1 MSEVKDWGARVAFFG
16 LTRGYVMALED
27 VKEGRP
33 ASPPSLK
40 SPEIKRV
47 TDAAGNAPV
56 TSFRSKP
63 DSLRIFTHRDG
74 DQDQMVLY
82 VFSAEKTDGD
92 SHLRYASLHMETD
105 GEVTALVS
113 DRRDRGQIEAW
124 DATDNVLGALQRIV
138 AFCARGAE
146 DELRAA
152 AAEVVEKSYRDPLVH
167 GGAGGHVVDKQAFAR
182 LEAVITKLLAAPV
195 PTEAVANV

>member
-47 TDAAGNAPV
+47 TDAAGDPPV

-82 VFSAEKTDGD
+82 VFSTEKTDGD
-92 SHLRYASLHMETD
+92 SHLRYAALHMETD

-113 DRRDRGQIEAW
+113 DRRDRGQIESW
-124 DATDNVLGALQRIV
+124 DATDNVLAALKRIV
-138 AFCARGAE
+138 AFCQSDAPSDERAE
-146 DELRAA
+146 ERERCAAKCEELAAQWDADQGTGDELVDVDHGDRLRNAA
-152 AAEVVEKSYRDPLVH
+152 KVLRGL
-167 GGAGGHVVDKQAFAR
+167 R
-182 LEAVITKLLAAPV
+182 
-195 PTEAVANV
+195 